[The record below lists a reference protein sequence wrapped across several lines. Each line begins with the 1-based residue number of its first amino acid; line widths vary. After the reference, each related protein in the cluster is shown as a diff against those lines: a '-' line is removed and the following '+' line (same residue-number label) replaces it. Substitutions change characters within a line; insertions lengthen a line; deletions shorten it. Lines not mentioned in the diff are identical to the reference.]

1 MEVIIINN
9 QKDFDLDENLIKNIS
24 DFLFKK
30 LEKEEN
36 SELNVVFIGKD
47 EIRDLN
53 NKYRNIDK
61 ETDVLSFSYLNDKKI
76 FGFIDD
82 DENFKDEYGFSTVGE
97 ILICPSIAQENMI
110 NYKKEKNLTKELI
123 FLIIHGL
130 LHIYGYDHEK
140 DEDKNL
146 MESRQEELMKEVE
159 LNFRNL
165 I

>member
-1 MEVIIINN
+1 MEVIVINN
-9 QKDFDLDENLIKNIS
+9 QKDFDLDENLIKNVS

-30 LEKEEN
+30 LEKGEN

-82 DENFKDEYGFSTVGE
+82 AESFKDEYGFFTVGE
-97 ILICPSIAQENMI
+97 ILICPSVAQENII
-110 NYKKEKNLTKELI
+110 NYEKEKNLTKELI

-140 DEDKNL
+140 DVEKKL
-146 MESRQEELMKEVE
+146 MESKQQELMKEVE
-159 LNFRNL
+159 LNFKNL

>member
-1 MEVIIINN
+1 MEVIVINN
-9 QKDFDLDENLIKNIS
+9 QKDFDLGENLIKNVS

-36 SELNVVFIGKD
+36 SELNVVFIDKD

-76 FGFIDD
+76 FGFINDA
-82 DENFKDEYGFSTVGE
+82 ESFKDEYGFFTVGE
-97 ILICPSIAQENMI
+97 ILICPSVARENII
-110 NYKKEKNLTKELI
+110 NYEKEKNLTKELI

-140 DEDKNL
+140 DDEKKL
-146 MESRQEELMKEVE
+146 MESKQQELMKEVE
-159 LNFRNL
+159 LNFKNL

>member
-1 MEVIIINN
+1 MEVIVINN
-9 QKDFDLDENLIKNIS
+9 QKDFDLDENLIKNVS

-36 SELNVVFIGKD
+36 SELNIVFIGKD

-82 DENFKDEYGFSTVGE
+82 AESFKDEYGFFTVGE
-97 ILICPSIAQENMI
+97 ILICPSVAQENII
-110 NYKKEKNLTKELI
+110 NYEKEKNLTKELI

-140 DEDKNL
+140 NDDKKL
-146 MESRQEELMKEVE
+146 MENKQEELMEEVE
-159 LNFRNL
+159 LNFKDL